1 MKLAWGALRYAW
13 FVKQTGMKAVGHR
26 VRASKSQ
33 AGTPRPGG
41 KRVRI
46 QDVAS
51 FSGVSL
57 GTVSAVLNNNGRVS
71 TATRAHVQAAIS
83 SLGYRPDLYASNL
96 ARRHTQVLGLLVSNL
111 QNPFFAET
119 AQAMEDEAARHG
131 YRISLTASN
140 FSPDQHRAA
149 VKQLLGARIAG
160 LAIITSEHDNAAGE
174 LISASGIPA
183 VFLDVGKP
191 SENSAI
197 LRVDSRGGMKAAV
210 NHLIQ
215 LGHRDLLFVQNSQE
229 TSGPPLLSHR
239 LRNQGFATA
248 VRSCATEGLKTN
260 IVDIRGPGAD
270 AGEQAIASVFGKIHF
285 TAVIAITD
293 VVAIGVYRGLQA
305 RKVQIPREVSV
316 VGFDNIYFSRF
327 LNPPL
332 TTVDVSRSD
341 LSRLT
346 IESLL
351 KRSKASKKMIHLPT
365 NLILRESTAPPPQ
378 QSCKRTKKI

>member
-1 MKLAWGALRYAW
+1 M
-13 FVKQTGMKAVGHR
+13 
-26 VRASKSQ
+26 
-33 AGTPRPGG
+33 
-41 KRVRI
+41 RI

-51 FSGVSL
+51 FAGVSL

-71 TATRAHVQAAIS
+71 ASTRAHVQAAIA

-96 ARRHTQVLGLLVSNL
+96 ARRHTRVLGLLVSNL

-119 AQAMEDEAARHG
+119 AQAMEDEAARYG

-160 LAIITSEHDNAAGE
+160 LAIITSEDDGASRQ
-174 LISASGIPA
+174 LIDASGVPA

-191 SENSAI
+191 AANSAI

-210 NHLIQ
+210 KHLIE
-215 LGHRDLLFVQNSQE
+215 LGHRDLLFVRNSQE
-229 TSGPPLLSHR
+229 ASGPPLLSHR
-239 LRNQGFATA
+239 LRDQGFAAA
-248 VRSCATEGLKTN
+248 VRSCAIEGLKTN
-260 IVDIRGPGAD
+260 IVDVRGPGAD
-270 AGEQAIASVFGKIHF
+270 AGEQAIASVFGKIRF

-293 VVAIGVYRGLQA
+293 MVAMGVYRGLQA
-305 RKVQIPREVSV
+305 RGVRIPREVSV
-316 VGFDNIYFSRF
+316 VGFDNTYFSRF

-351 KRSKASKKMIHLPT
+351 KRRGNSKRMIHLPT
-365 NLILRESTAPPPQ
+365 SLILRESTAPPFER
-378 QSCKRTKKI
+378 SLRKRAKKAALYLDGATGTT